1 MFRSAAFVVTS
12 LVVLMS
18 LALTWF
24 GVLRLLPPEDKTLW
38 TIVLRRGGPSTMF
51 WTPTTWG
58 KTFHEVQPFEWV
70 VVAIGLFAFYA
81 ALDFIRMGTDRPSV
95 DNRVL
100 GS

>member
-1 MFRSAAFVVTS
+1 M
-12 LVVLMS
+12 
-18 LALTWF
+18 
-24 GVLRLLPPEDKTLW
+24 PPEDEFLW

-70 VVAIGLFAFYA
+70 VVATGLSVFYA
-81 ALDFIRMGTDRPSV
+81 ALDFVRASTHRQFV
-95 DNRVL
+95 DDGVL